1 MKETAAILSYI
12 VLSVNDVPPM
22 WNRKQ
27 IVHANANRNNTAKI
41 VLRIF
46 IVFSLIG

>member
-1 MKETAAILSYI
+1 
-12 VLSVNDVPPM
+12 VNSVPPM

-27 IVHANANRNNTAKI
+27 MVQANANRNNTAKI

-46 IVFSLIG
+46 IVFFLEMSTSHQS